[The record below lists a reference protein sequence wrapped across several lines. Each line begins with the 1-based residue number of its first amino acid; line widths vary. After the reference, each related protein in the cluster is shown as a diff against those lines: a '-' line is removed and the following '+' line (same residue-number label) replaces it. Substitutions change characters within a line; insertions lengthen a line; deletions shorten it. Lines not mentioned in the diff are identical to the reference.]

1 MAAQVV
7 QEDGSTPTSKCS
19 HSECSGICSH
29 RKACIG
35 SHHCAW
41 AHTRTNTHTHTHTH
55 THIHTHTHTHFLTSV
70 GKSQLLAYHCGI
82 ICTKASITNGAPCIV
97 KAQLNPPIQ
106 CTGPTLKPQ
115 GTITAVPCSR
125 CGGWK
130 ENTFLNRTSNKQHQ
144 ACLIFYVNNNL
155 HTHKHDII
163 DVRCALYEIIITD

>member
-1 MAAQVV
+1 MHGHTHAQ
-7 QEDGSTPTSKCS
+7 T
-19 HSECSGICSH
+19 
-29 RKACIG
+29 
-35 SHHCAW
+35 
-41 AHTRTNTHTHTHTH
+41 HTHTHTYTYTHTHTH
-55 THIHTHTHTHFLTSV
+55 THIHTHTHTHTHTHFLTSV

-82 ICTKASITNGAPCIV
+82 ICTKALITNGAPCIA
-97 KAQLNPPIQ
+97 KAQLYPPIQ
-106 CTGPTLKPQ
+106 CTVPTLKPQ

-163 DVRCALYEIIITD
+163 DVRCAYEIIITD